1 MGVLNKTCP
10 SLFATLVFFAS
21 PLWAQFTSAIEG
33 TVKDPSG
40 RVVPGAT
47 VVVTNVETRTTREA
61 VTSDAGYFR
70 ITSLPPS
77 TFEVSVSLPGFKT
90 SLIKGI
96 RLEVSQTKS
105 LDVALELGAPATVV
119 EVTGAPPAVETS
131 EARVSGHI
139 EQEKVRSLPLVGR
152 NFYSLVVLT
161 PGVTGLPSGGGQAY
175 AQATADVFNAE
186 FGVNLNANGQRAE
199 SNSFL
204 IDSASVNASPRGGV
218 TNLTPNADS
227 VQELRVAVN
236 NFSAEYARNASAV
249 INVVTKQGTNDLHGS
264 FGWFYTNDTLTSRTY
279 PQNQVPEFKRNE
291 INWSVGGPIWKNR
304 TFFFASM
311 DVLRSN
317 VGVSSNTSV
326 VTQDFINFMKTNHPD
341 RIATKIVS
349 SFPAKVTPTT
359 AALFAG
365 PLAGVVPNVAACG
378 SLPGGASGPVET
390 PIGSMPCNMAL
401 TTNGIF
407 SDTVLR
413 NGLQWNAR
421 IDHNFNNGKDRI
433 YGNFYRTNRDTVA
446 FAAPSVYPD
455 FTVIQPEYTMYFNL
469 NHTHVFGPKLLN
481 EMSVSANRARGDVPL
496 NHGDIP
502 AVTVPGIAGYGQ
514 GFADA
519 TFIQNNLEWRNVLT
533 YNRGEH
539 SFKGGFRY
547 AIDSGFRGAGAFFE
561 WVNARPTYSF
571 LNLFDFARDDPFS
584 EGQLAY
590 NFKTGKPGGLPF
602 RPTFPGFGWFIQD
615 DWKVRPNL
623 TLGLGLRW
631 ETFLKPD
638 DHDGIFANITFAG
651 GNSFAER
658 IANARMEVKKSLD
671 ETDKN
676 NFAPRLGIAWDPTG
690 KGKMSIRAGAGI
702 FYDRPFGQFF
712 HDSSTFLPVIAP
724 IGVSKN
730 TTAQPVYALGKS
742 AQRPYDFPFP
752 DISLALDSK
761 GGVPGLNSPV
771 RPNDPLMRSQYS
783 INWFLGIQREL
794 AAAWSVE
801 VDYIG
806 AGGRKLYQVYDVNRF
821 NGDLFDGRL
830 DRLNSSFGSIGYG
843 QANGISAFHGGTF
856 MVRRRDFRGLDFH
869 VAYTLG
875 KAIDTASSGT
885 DGPVVDIT
893 NQGLARGLADF
904 DIRQKFAS
912 GYLLRLPGFRGGAG
926 AIGRVLS
933 GWQLSGVTILQSGR
947 PFTVTCGLP
956 FIPVLDAGGNL
967 IGNSGCDFNADGN
980 TFAPLSAPAFGN
992 SKHGDRR
999 DFQFPNQIFT
1009 VDDFP
1014 KPSLGQ
1020 NGTLGRNTFI
1030 GPGYANTDFALLK
1043 VTRIPWKGSDQAN
1056 IQFRVE
1062 FFNVFNRVNLQ
1073 PPASDI
1079 TSSLFGSSTAAL
1091 PARNIQFGLR
1101 FEF

>member
-1 MGVLNKTCP
+1 
-10 SLFATLVFFAS
+10 
-21 PLWAQFTSAIEG
+21 
-33 TVKDPSG
+33 
-40 RVVPGAT
+40 
-47 VVVTNVETRTTREA
+47 
-61 VTSDAGYFR
+61 
-70 ITSLPPS
+70 
-77 TFEVSVSLPGFKT
+77 
-90 SLIKGI
+90 
-96 RLEVSQTKS
+96 
-105 LDVALELGAPATVV
+105 
-119 EVTGAPPAVETS
+119 
-131 EARVSGHI
+131 
-139 EQEKVRSLPLVGR
+139 
-152 NFYSLVVLT
+152 
-161 PGVTGLPSGGGQAY
+161 
-175 AQATADVFNAE
+175 
-186 FGVNLNANGQRAE
+186 
-199 SNSFL
+199 
-204 IDSASVNASPRGGV
+204 
-218 TNLTPNADS
+218 
-227 VQELRVAVN
+227 
-236 NFSAEYARNASAV
+236 
-249 INVVTKQGTNDLHGS
+249 
-264 FGWFYTNDTLTSRTY
+264 
-279 PQNQVPEFKRNE
+279 
-291 INWSVGGPIWKNR
+291 
-304 TFFFASM
+304 
-311 DVLRSN
+311 
-317 VGVSSNTSV
+317 
-326 VTQDFINFMKTNHPD
+326 
-341 RIATKIVS
+341 
-349 SFPAKVTPTT
+349 
-359 AALFAG
+359 
-365 PLAGVVPNVAACG
+365 
-378 SLPGGASGPVET
+378 
-390 PIGSMPCNMAL
+390 
-401 TTNGIF
+401 
-407 SDTVLR
+407 
-413 NGLQWNAR
+413 
-421 IDHNFNNGKDRI
+421 
-433 YGNFYRTNRDTVA
+433 
-446 FAAPSVYPD
+446 
-455 FTVIQPEYTMYFNL
+455 
-469 NHTHVFGPKLLN
+469 
-481 EMSVSANRARGDVPL
+481 
-496 NHGDIP
+496 
-502 AVTVPGIAGYGQ
+502 
-514 GFADA
+514 
-519 TFIQNNLEWRNVLT
+519 
-533 YNRGEH
+533 
-539 SFKGGFRY
+539 
-547 AIDSGFRGAGAFFE
+547 
-561 WVNARPTYSF
+561 
-571 LNLFDFARDDPFS
+571 
-584 EGQLAY
+584 
-590 NFKTGKPGGLPF
+590 
-602 RPTFPGFGWFIQD
+602 
-615 DWKVRPNL
+615 
-623 TLGLGLRW
+623 
-631 ETFLKPD
+631 
-638 DHDGIFANITFAG
+638 
-651 GNSFAER
+651 
-658 IANARMEVKKSLD
+658 
-671 ETDKN
+671 
-676 NFAPRLGIAWDPTG
+676 
-690 KGKMSIRAGAGI
+690 MSIRAGAGI

-801 VDYIG
+801 ADYIG